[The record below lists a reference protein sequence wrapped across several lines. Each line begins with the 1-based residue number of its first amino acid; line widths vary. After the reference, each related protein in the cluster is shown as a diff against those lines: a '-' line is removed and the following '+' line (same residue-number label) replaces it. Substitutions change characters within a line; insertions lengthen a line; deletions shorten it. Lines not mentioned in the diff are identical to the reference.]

1 MGELRA
7 KLKSLV
13 LHRRKAGLVTRK
25 NSYYHK
31 QLSSSLKRLISQ
43 YEAEVALEAASQPT
57 IMLALQ
63 QVGLDE
69 NAANLFAANS
79 TERYAIAAA
88 RKQSL
93 QRRKSAEKQHVAVRT
108 IDSIFD
114 SEESEEIL
122 INVSDNSLD
131 ASIIVQQFMRG
142 ATVEYLDA
150 EAVQDISRE
159 VEYMLSN
166 EKDDWEL

>member
-1 MGELRA
+1 MGELRD

-43 YEAEVALEAASQPT
+43 FEAEVALEAASQPT

-63 QVGLDE
+63 QAGLDE

-79 TERYAIAAA
+79 TERY
-88 RKQSL
+88 
-93 QRRKSAEKQHVAVRT
+93 
-108 IDSIFD
+108 FF
-114 SEESEEIL
+114 
-122 INVSDNSLD
+122 NLD
-131 ASIIVQQFMRG
+131 FI
-142 ATVEYLDA
+142 
-150 EAVQDISRE
+150 
-159 VEYMLSN
+159 
-166 EKDDWEL
+166 